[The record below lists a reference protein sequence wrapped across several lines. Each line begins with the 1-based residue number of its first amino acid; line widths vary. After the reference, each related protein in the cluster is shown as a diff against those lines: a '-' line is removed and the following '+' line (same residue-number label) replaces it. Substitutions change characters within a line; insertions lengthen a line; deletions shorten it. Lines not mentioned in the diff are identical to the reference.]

1 MTPEGSFEPTVM
13 FFRLTNSLAMFQTMM
28 NEILQDLINTE
39 KVVSFIDNIIVE
51 TEEKEGHDKVV
62 EKVVK
67 RLAEKNLYVKPE
79 KCKQKIRKVGFLGVV
94 IGPEEIKMKEVK
106 VKGVLDQ
113 LTPKDVQKLLELAN
127 YYKQF
132 IKDFAAIARSLHDLV
147 KKNQKWDWTEC

>member
-1 MTPEGSFEPTVM
+1 
-13 FFRLTNSLAMFQTMM
+13 M

>member
-28 NEILQDLINTE
+28 NEILQDLINIE

-94 IGPEEIKMKEVK
+94 IGPEEIKMKEEK

-113 LTPKDVQKLLELAN
+113 LTPKDV
-127 YYKQF
+127 
-132 IKDFAAIARSLHDLV
+132 
-147 KKNQKWDWTEC
+147 